1 MIQKNLD
8 YDTILDKTKEQFFVF
23 ESLMPRPLFF
33 IKHTYIVTNQKG
45 KINRYEVWQSKNK
58 KVIKLEHLRKNRL
71 KPIVGFKKSY
81 FNRNKR
87 FTSKIIGF
95 ETGNLAE
102 QINEFVNKNYTNYK
116 YKDKYNYLGNN
127 CNTFVDWIL
136 KQFPQSKIKLPFMA
150 IGKKY
155 N

>member
-1 MIQKNLD
+1 MIK
-8 YDTILDKTKEQFFVF
+8 YYT
-23 ESLMPRPLFF
+23 
-33 IKHTYIVTNQKG
+33 
-45 KINRYEVWQSKNK
+45 
-58 KVIKLEHLRKNRL
+58 
-71 KPIVGFKKSY
+71 
-81 FNRNKR
+81 NRNKR